1 MKLLFKALCSM
12 LLMVCAAAHA
22 GPEGGRCIA
31 PAKAGGGFDLT
42 CQLARD
48 MLAQPRNNRPPLAV
62 VYQPGGIGALAF
74 KNTVNQQPPD
84 GKTVVAF
91 SSGSLL
97 NLAQNRF
104 GPYNTRSVRW
114 LAAMGMD
121 YGVVAVPRES
131 PYRNLPQLL
140 EALRDK
146 PGSIV
151 FGAGG
156 SIGSQDWMK
165 AALLARAAGVSHR
178 VMRFV
183 AFEGGGEA
191 LSALGDNH
199 VQVLAGDAAEV
210 GRQMEQGLAVR
221 VLAVLADKRLGGR
234 WTHVPTAKEQG
245 FDIQWPILRGLYMGP
260 GVSDH
265 DYREWSDALAKAM
278 ARPSVAR
285 KLAHVGMERGWIAG
299 PALEHTIQRQVDS
312 YQKLASEFG
321 LNPKVPPAPGK
332 QLSNQ

>member
-1 MKLLFKALCSM
+1 MRRTLAVLWLLACS
-12 LLMVCAAAHA
+12 LAQA
-22 GPEGGRCIA
+22 GVVEGGRCIA
-31 PAKAGGGFDLT
+31 PAKPGGGFDLT
-42 CQLARD
+42 CQLTRD
-48 MLAQPRNNRPPLAV
+48 LLQATGASRTPLTIS
-62 VYQPGGIGALAF
+62 YQPGGIGALAF
-74 KNTVNQQPPD
+74 KNTVNQRPPE

-104 GPYNTRSVRW
+104 GPYTPSHVRW
-114 LAAMGMD
+114 LAVLGMD
-121 YGVVAVPRES
+121 YGVVAVQRDS
-131 PYRNLPQLL
+131 PYKTLGQLL
-140 EALRDK
+140 NALRSN
-146 PGSIV
+146 PNSIV

-165 AALLARAAGVSHR
+165 AALLARAAGVGHK

-191 LSALGDNH
+191 LTALSGNH

-234 WTHVPTAKEQG
+234 WAHVPTAKEQG

-285 KLAHVGMERGWIAG
+285 ELAHAGMERGWIAG
-299 PALEHTIQRQVDS
+299 PALDLTIQQQMAHYRA
-312 YQKLASEFG
+312 LASEFG
-321 LNPKVPPAPGK
+321 LGPHEAPAPGK
-332 QLSNQ
+332 PLSNQ

>member
-1 MKLLFKALCSM
+1 MKLHVRALYGA
-12 LLMVCAAAHA
+12 LLMACSVALA
-22 GPEGGRCIA
+22 GPEGGRCVA
-31 PAKAGGGFDLT
+31 PAKAGGGLDLT
-42 CQLARD
+42 CQLVTD
-48 MLAQPRNNRPPLAV
+48 MLATPQGNRVPLAV

-114 LAAMGMD
+114 LAAVGMD
-121 YGVVAVPRES
+121 YGVVAVPQES
-131 PYRNLPQLL
+131 PYKSLAQLVD
-140 EALRDK
+140 ALRQK

-165 AALLARAAGVSHR
+165 AALLARAAGVGHKE
-178 VMRFV
+178 MRFV

-191 LSALGDNH
+191 LSALSDNH

-210 GRQMEQGLAVR
+210 GRQIDQGASVR
-221 VLAVLADKRLGGR
+221 VLAVLSDQRLAGR
-234 WTHVPTAKEQG
+234 WAQVPTAKEQG
-245 FDIQWPILRGLYMGP
+245 FDLVWPILRGLYMAP

-265 DYREWSDALAKAM
+265 DFKEWTDALGKAATQAATARALAKAGM
-278 ARPSVAR
+278 SPGWLTGRALDQRVEQQVQTYRS
-285 KLAHVGMERGWIAG
+285 LA
-299 PALEHTIQRQVDS
+299 VD
-312 YQKLASEFG
+312 FG
-321 LNPKVPPAPGK
+321 LLPR
-332 QLSNQ
+332 QSLSLP

>member
-1 MKLLFKALCSM
+1 MKRFAPPYVACALVW
-12 LLMVCAAAHA
+12 LGACAGTAHA
-22 GPEGGRCIA
+22 ASADGRRCVA
-31 PAKAGGGFDLT
+31 PAKPGGGFDLT
-42 CQLARD
+42 CQLTRD
-48 MLAQPRNNRPPLAV
+48 MLAQAPGGRAPLTIA
-62 VYQPGGIGALAF
+62 YQPGGIGALAF
-74 KNTVNQQPPD
+74 KATVNQTAPD

-104 GPYNTRSVRW
+104 GPYTTRSVRW
-114 LAAMGMD
+114 VAAVGMD

-131 PYRNLPQLL
+131 PYKSLHHLL
-140 EALRDK
+140 EALRAQ
-146 PGSIV
+146 PASIV

-165 AALLARAAGVSHR
+165 AALLARAAGVSHK

-210 GRQMEQGLAVR
+210 GRQIEQGVAVR

-234 WTHVPTAKEQG
+234 WASVPTAREQG
-245 FDIQWPILRGLYMGP
+245 YDMVWPILRGLYMAP
-260 GVSDH
+260 GAPE
-265 DYREWSDALAKAM
+265 REYKEWVDALGKAANQPAT
-278 ARPSVAR
+278 ARALARAGMNPVWLTGRPLEQAVDEQVAQYR
-285 KLAHVGMERGWIAG
+285 QLAA
-299 PALEHTIQRQVDS
+299 
-312 YQKLASEFG
+312 EFG
-321 LNPKVPPAPGK
+321 LAPRTNATPP
-332 QLSNQ
+332 